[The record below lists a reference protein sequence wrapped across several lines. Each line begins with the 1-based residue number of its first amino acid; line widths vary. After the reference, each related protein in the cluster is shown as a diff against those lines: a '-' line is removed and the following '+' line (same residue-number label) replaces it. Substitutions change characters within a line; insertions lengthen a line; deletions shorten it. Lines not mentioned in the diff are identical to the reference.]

1 MRKNYYE
8 ILEVSQNASSEVIEK
23 AYKTLAKK
31 YHPDLQP
38 DEASKKESEN
48 KMKEINEA
56 YEVLSDEN
64 KRKTYNLEL
73 EEEKRAQIEKTQNST
88 SQNNSSNFS
97 SSNKPNQSANSAY
110 YNAQSN
116 ANNISA
122 EQERLRQEAI
132 RQQQLEYEL
141 QMQQARQK
149 AYYDAY
155 IQDLKNRGY
164 KIRYKKTF
172 KDYVK
177 SGIALLLTIFVLFLI
192 VQIPFVKQFF
202 VNMYYENEALR
213 AMVDAIMNLFK

>member
-1 MRKNYYE
+1 MKKNYYE

-56 YEVLSDEN
+56 YEILSNEE
-64 KRKTYNLEL
+64 KRKIYNLEL
-73 EEEKRAQIEKTQNST
+73 EEEKRAQIER
-88 SQNNSSNFS
+88 
-97 SSNKPNQSANSAY
+97 
-110 YNAQSN
+110 AQSN

-122 EQERLRQEAI
+122 EQERLRQESI
-132 RQQQLEYEL
+132 RQQQLEYEI
-141 QMQQARQK
+141 QMQEARQK
-149 AYYDAY
+149 AYHDAY

-172 KDYVK
+172 KDYIK
-177 SGIALLLTIFVLFLI
+177 SGIALLITIFVLFLI
-192 VQIPFVKQFF
+192 VQIPFVKEFF

-213 AMVDAIMNLFK
+213 ALVDAIMNLFN

>member
-1 MRKNYYE
+1 MKKNYYE

-56 YEVLSDEN
+56 YEILSNEE
-64 KRKTYNLEL
+64 KRKIYNLEL
-73 EEEKRAQIEKTQNST
+73 EEEKRAQIER
-88 SQNNSSNFS
+88 
-97 SSNKPNQSANSAY
+97 
-110 YNAQSN
+110 AQSN

-132 RQQQLEYEL
+132 RQQQLEYEI
-141 QMQQARQK
+141 QMQEARQK
-149 AYYDAY
+149 AYHDAY

-172 KDYVK
+172 KDYIK

-192 VQIPFVKQFF
+192 VQIPFVKEFF

-213 AMVDAIMNLFK
+213 ALVDAIMNLFN

>member
-1 MRKNYYE
+1 MEKNYYE

-38 DEASKKESEN
+38 DELKKKEAEN

-56 YEVLSDEN
+56 YEVLSDAE
-64 KRKTYNLEL
+64 KRKKYNLEL
-73 EEEKRAQIEKTQNST
+73 ENKQRSQFEANNHVSMNNSNDFSSNNNSNST
-88 SQNNSSNFS
+88 TTS
-97 SSNKPNQSANSAY
+97 SAY
-110 YNAQSN
+110 NNPQTN
-116 ANNISA
+116 ANNVSY

-141 QMQQARQK
+141 QMEQARQK
-149 AYYDAY
+149 AYHDAY

-172 KDYVK
+172 KDYVR
-177 SGIALLLTIFVLFLI
+177 SGISLLLTIFVVFLI
-192 VQIPFVKQFF
+192 LQIPFVKQFF
-202 VNMYYENEALR
+202 INMYYENQALKSL
-213 AMVDAIMNLFK
+213 VDAFMNLFS

>member
-1 MRKNYYE
+1 MKKNYYE

-38 DEASKKESEN
+38 DETSKKESES

-56 YEVLSDEN
+56 YEILSDEE
-64 KRKTYNLEL
+64 KRKIYNLEL
-73 EEEKRAQIEKTQNST
+73 EEDKRAQIERTQNDNST
-88 SQNNSSNFS
+88 NNSSSFTQANNHF
-97 SSNKPNQSANSAY
+97 ANSAY
-110 YNAQSN
+110 YNAQNST
-116 ANNISA
+116 NNPSA

-132 RQQQLEYEL
+132 RQQQLEYEI
-141 QMQQARQK
+141 QMQEARQK
-149 AYYDAY
+149 AYHDAY

-172 KDYVK
+172 KDYIK

-192 VQIPFVKQFF
+192 VQIPFVKEFF

-213 AMVDAIMNLFK
+213 ALVDALMSLFN

>member
-1 MRKNYYE
+1 MKKNYYE

-56 YEVLSDEN
+56 YEILSDEE
-64 KRKTYNLEL
+64 KRKIYNLEL
-73 EEEKRAQIEKTQNST
+73 EEERRAQIEKT
-88 SQNNSSNFS
+88 
-97 SSNKPNQSANSAY
+97 
-110 YNAQSN
+110 QSN

-122 EQERLRQEAI
+122 EQERLRQESI
-132 RQQQLEYEL
+132 RQQQLEYEI
-141 QMQQARQK
+141 QMQEARQK
-149 AYYDAY
+149 AYHDAY

-172 KDYVK
+172 KDYIK

-192 VQIPFVKQFF
+192 VQTPFVKEFF

-213 AMVDAIMNLFK
+213 ALVDAIMSLFN

>member
-1 MRKNYYE
+1 MKKNYYE

-56 YEVLSDEN
+56 YEILSNEE
-64 KRKTYNLEL
+64 KRKIYNLEL
-73 EEEKRAQIEKTQNST
+73 EEEKGAQIER
-88 SQNNSSNFS
+88 
-97 SSNKPNQSANSAY
+97 
-110 YNAQSN
+110 AQSN

-132 RQQQLEYEL
+132 RQQQLEYEI
-141 QMQQARQK
+141 QMQEARQK
-149 AYYDAY
+149 AYHDAY

-172 KDYVK
+172 KDYIK

-192 VQIPFVKQFF
+192 VQIPFVKEFF

-213 AMVDAIMNLFK
+213 ALVDAIMNLFN